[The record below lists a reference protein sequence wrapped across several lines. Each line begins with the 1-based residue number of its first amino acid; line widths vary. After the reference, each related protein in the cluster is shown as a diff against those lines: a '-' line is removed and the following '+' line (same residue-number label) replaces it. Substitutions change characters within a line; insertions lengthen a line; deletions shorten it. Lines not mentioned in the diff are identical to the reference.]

1 MIQMRK
7 SRFQKGLV
15 VVMVVLLFL
24 LPGCEKAGGDEKV
37 KVAKGMTGIKNDLFY
52 VGIYTNNGGINRIQN
67 MKDSDLVNFVVGFDE
82 FIGRESGSKWLGD
95 VDFEYRLEG
104 GDWQEASTTYS
115 EDVREV
121 GKRGDQELL
130 VEYLNASSAENGIR
144 DFSLA
149 ESYRLEG
156 EELIWEVTINN
167 TSANSV
173 EFGSI
178 GFPLMFNSP
187 LNGTV
192 TEFYEQTTYAH
203 SCVAYQGSYF
213 YASRNCGDGPILM
226 MYPKGM
232 TSIEY
237 QNWPDTATQYECQ
250 TIYTCA
256 AKKVMDAPGTE
267 TLPPSTLLLE
277 AGQKITYTFG
287 FSWADTFEQMN
298 KILYERGKIA
308 VTSLPGMVTST
319 DLPVSLDL
327 YTKQSIVEI
336 EAQYAEQTDI
346 KSLGM
351 ENDHHRY
358 QLSFSQLG
366 ENRITVHCED
376 GSEMALLYFVTEPLE
391 RLIQKNC
398 EFICKNQQQTDPD
411 DPAYMGFLPWDMVME
426 NLNGDGLTDN
436 KNDQTLG
443 YFPTGWWHCGGD
455 EMGYTPGLY
464 LSEKNVYWPD
474 ESQIKQ
480 LVDYL
485 NIFIYDTM
493 TEIYEDGTVHL
504 HRGAPWGYLGDWDS
518 DPRMDPDGRD
528 SNKDCWRSYN
538 YPHIINTYYNMY
550 RIAAYYDFDI
560 EGMLGAEE
568 YLMHAY
574 DLAYTFFTAWMYP
587 AGMDERGQGGIHY
600 GNMGETMF
608 QELVETLRKEGMT
621 DKAEWLQ
628 EQLDEK
634 AAYYQS
640 EDYPY
645 TSESAFDTAAYEAVY
660 SYAKMIGDEEL
671 VKEVTATNI
680 STRGQTPVWYLYG
693 SDLPSQDGGVC
704 LRYMT
709 QVGGMSLLD
718 YTLNYSD
725 NRAYDIKLAYGSYMA
740 GWALINSGYYDDN
753 PNNLYS
759 SIWYYQGRKGKTMHS
774 VNSWEKILP
783 IYNGGLATSGESALG
798 FWAALHMAS
807 TVISDDP
814 VFGVYAYGGKVNEAE
829 KGFTIIP
836 NDGVRKRVHLLNME
850 EVVSIEL
857 LQDQIS
863 SLKIAKNADNLS
875 IKVDNVTGSEHTVDV
890 QLTGIE
896 AGSYTISVNGTAVGK
911 TKINNGQTAEI
922 SYTAPAGTAYEL
934 SISK

>member
-1 MIQMRK
+1 MFHK
-7 SRFQKGLV
+7 CLV
-15 VVMVVLLFL
+15 VGMAALLFL
-24 LPGCEKAGGDEKV
+24 LPGCNTSGGDEKV
-37 KVAKGMTGIKNDLFY
+37 TVTTKGMTGIKNDQFY
-52 VGIYTNNGGINRIQN
+52 VGVYTANGGVNRIQN
-67 MKDSDLVNFVVGFDE
+67 LDDEDLVNFVVGIDE
-82 FIGRESGSKWLGD
+82 FIGREAGSKWLGD
-95 VDFEYRLEG
+95 VDFEYRLEN
-104 GDWQEASTTYS
+104 GDWQEASTTCS
-115 EDVREV
+115 EDIREIS
-121 GKRGDQELL
+121 KRGDQELL
-130 VEYLNASSAENGIR
+130 VEYLNASSDKNGIR
-144 DFSLA
+144 DFTLV

-156 EELIWEVTINN
+156 EELIWEVIISN
-167 TSANSV
+167 TSEKSV
-173 EFGSI
+173 QFGSI

-213 YASRNCGDGPILM
+213 YASRNCGKGPILM
-226 MYPKGM
+226 MYPKGN

-237 QNWPDTATQYECQ
+237 QDWPDTATQYECQ

-256 AKKVMDAPGTE
+256 AKRAVDNPGTE
-267 TLPPSTLLLE
+267 TIPTSSLLLKT
-277 AGQKITYTFG
+277 GQKITYTFG
-287 FSWADTFEQMN
+287 FSWAENFEEMN
-298 KILYERGKIA
+298 EILYEHGKMA

-327 YTKQSIVEI
+327 YTEQNIVLVEAEYADQTVI
-336 EAQYAEQTDI
+336 E
-346 KSLGM
+346 SLGT
-351 ENDHHRY
+351 EDDHHLY
-358 QLSFSQLG
+358 QLTFSQLG
-366 ENRITVHCED
+366 ENRITIHCED
-376 GSEMALLYFVTEPLE
+376 GSKMALLYFITEPLE
-391 RLIQKNC
+391 ELILKNC
-398 EFICKNQQQTDPD
+398 EFICANQQQTDPD

-426 NLNGDGLTDN
+426 NLNGDGLTDE
-436 KNDQTLG
+436 KNAQTAG

-493 TEIYEDGTVHL
+493 TEIYEDGTAHL
-504 HRGAPWGYLGDWDS
+504 HRGAPWGYLGEWET
-518 DPRMDPDGRD
+518 DPRMDAAGRD
-528 SNKDCWRSYN
+528 SNEDCWRSYN

-550 RIAAYYDFDI
+550 RIATYYDFDI
-560 EGMLGAEE
+560 EGMLSAEE
-568 YLMHAY
+568 YLTRAY

-587 AGMDERGQGGIHY
+587 LDYMDERGQGGIHY

-608 QELVETLRKEGMT
+608 PELVDALQEEGMAE
-621 DKAEWLQ
+621 KADWLQ
-628 EQLDEK
+628 EQLNEK
-634 AAYYQS
+634 AAYYQT

-660 SYAKMIGDEEL
+660 TYAKMIEDFDLIE
-671 VKEVTATNI
+671 EVTATNI
-680 STRGQTPVWYLYG
+680 ATRGQTPVWYLYG

-759 SIWYYQGRKGKTMHS
+759 SIWYYQGRKGETMHS
-774 VNSWEKILP
+774 VNSWEKVLP
-783 IYNGGLATSGESALG
+783 IYNGGLTTSGESALG

-807 TVISDDP
+807 TVITDDP
-814 VFGVYAYGGKVNEAE
+814 VFGLYAYGGTVSETKT
-829 KGFTIIP
+829 GFAVTTR
-836 NDGVRKRVHLLNME
+836 DGVRKRVHLINLE
-850 EVVSIEL
+850 EVVSVEL
-857 LQDQIS
+857 LQDQFS
-863 SLKIAKNADNLS
+863 SLEISKNADNLVA
-875 IKVDNVTGSEHTVDV
+875 KVDNVTGSGHTANIE
-890 QLTGIE
+890 LTGFS
-896 AGSYTISVNGTAVGK
+896 AGMYTVKVNGSVAGEVSIT
-911 TKINNGQTAEI
+911 NGQTAEI
-922 SYTAPAGTAYEL
+922 SYTAPAGTTYEL

>member
-1 MIQMRK
+1 MKK
-7 SRFQKGLV
+7 SMFQKCLV
-15 VVMVVLLFL
+15 VVAVILLFL
-24 LPGCEKAGGDEKV
+24 LPGCDKSEGGEKV
-37 KVAKGMTGIKNDLFY
+37 RVTKGMTGIKNDLFY
-52 VGIYTNNGGINRIQN
+52 VGIYTQNGGINRIQN
-67 MKDSDLVNFVVGFDE
+67 MKDKDLVNFVVGYDE
-82 FIGRESGSKWLGD
+82 FVGRESGSKWLGD
-95 VDFEYRLEG
+95 VDLEYRVEN
-104 GDWQEASTTYS
+104 GDWKGASTTCS
-115 EDVREV
+115 EDVREIS
-121 GKRGDQELL
+121 KRGEAELL
-130 VEYLNASSAENGIR
+130 VEYLNASSTENGIR

-167 TSANSV
+167 TSDKSI

-232 TSIEY
+232 TGIEY
-237 QNWPDTATQYECQ
+237 QNWPDMATQYECQ

-256 AKKVMDAPGTE
+256 AKKVTDAPGTE
-267 TLPPSTLLLE
+267 TLPPSTLLLK

-287 FSWADTFEQMN
+287 FSWADTFEQVN
-298 KILYERGKIA
+298 EILYERGKIA
-308 VTSLPGMVTST
+308 VTSLPGMVTAT

-327 YTKQSIVEI
+327 YTKQDIVAVEG
-336 EAQYAEQTDI
+336 QYADQTVI
-346 KSLGM
+346 ESMG
-351 ENDHHRY
+351 ESGDHHRY
-358 QLSFSQLG
+358 QLSFRQLG
-366 ENRITVHCED
+366 ENRITIQCED

-391 RLIQKNC
+391 ELIQKNC
-398 EFICKNQQQTDPD
+398 AFICANQQQTDPE

-426 NLNGDGLTDN
+426 NLTGDGLTDE
-436 KNDQTLG
+436 KNQQASG

-455 EMGYTPGLY
+455 EMGYSPGLY

-493 TEIYEDGTVHL
+493 TEIYEDGTAHL

-528 SNKDCWRSYN
+528 SNADCWRSYN
-538 YPHIINTYYNMY
+538 YPHLINTYYNMY
-550 RIAAYYDFDI
+550 RIASYYDFDI
-560 EGMLGAEE
+560 EGMLTAEE
-568 YLMHAY
+568 YLTRAY

-587 AGMDERGQGGIHY
+587 VGMDERGQGGIHY
-600 GNMGETMF
+600 GNMGETMYP
-608 QELVETLRKEGMT
+608 ELVKALQKEGMT
-621 DKAEWLQ
+621 EKADWLQ

-634 AAYYQS
+634 AAYYQT

-660 SYAKMIGDEEL
+660 SYAKMIDDEAL

-680 STRGQTPVWYLYG
+680 ATRGQTPVWYLYG

-718 YTLNYSD
+718 YTLNYSAD
-725 NRAYDIKLAYGSYMA
+725 RAYDIKLAYGSYMA

-753 PNNLYS
+753 PGNLYS
-759 SIWYYQGRKGKTMHS
+759 SIWYYQGRKGETMHS
-774 VNSWEKILP
+774 LNSWEQVLP

-798 FWAALHMAS
+798 FWAALRMAS
-807 TVISDDP
+807 TVISEDP
-814 VFGVYAYGGKVNEAE
+814 VFGLYAYGGEVSETGNGITVTPK
-829 KGFTIIP
+829 
-836 NDGVRKRVHLLNME
+836 DGVRKRVHLLQFN
-850 EVVSIEL
+850 EVVSAEL
-857 LQDQIS
+857 FQDQFA
-863 SLKIAKNADNLS
+863 SLEIGKNADSLS
-875 IKVDNVTGSEHTVDV
+875 AKVDNVTGSEHTADME
-890 QLTGIE
+890 LTGFA
-896 AGSYTISVNGTAVGK
+896 AGTYTVSVNGSAVGK
-911 TKINNGQTAEI
+911 VAISNGQKAKI

-934 SISK
+934 SINK